1 MRWTET
7 RRAPRWSSASSD
19 ANETKPVVTER
30 RSDVPDESAAAG
42 SAGSSSDEA
51 ATTEPSSHG
60 GPFPVDIGDDGRQLV
75 DEAGQPWVA
84 IGDAGWSSLTALDEE
99 EVEYYFEQLANL
111 GYNAVLV
118 NVIETEFTDHPP
130 EDTLGNRPFVGDLF
144 SSGPDPDYSAIFDAY
159 VDQAARHGV
168 SLLMWFA
175 YLGYTD
181 EEGVADEL
189 LEVSREDAR
198 AYGRFLGDRYS
209 NARNIVWVLGGD
221 RTEVSDDL
229 LQHIDEIALGIQ
241 SSGGHQLMTAHAA
254 DGVIGS
260 DVYGRFDWFQV
271 ETVYDIKGETLV
283 DMHHTS
289 APYPPDQC

>member
-1 MRWTET
+1 MDGD
-7 RRAPRWSSASSD
+7 APKRLPGPAWSSD

-75 DEAGQPWVA
+75 DEAGPRVA

-130 EDTLGNRPFVGDLF
+130 EDAVGEPTVRR
-144 SSGPDPDYSAIFDAY
+144 G
-159 VDQAARHGV
+159 
-168 SLLMWFA
+168 SLLCPNQIPTTGRTGRLRRPSCA
-175 YLGYTD
+175 TRC
-181 EEGVADEL
+181 VASN
-189 LEVSREDAR
+189 VRRVPRSHRRGRSR
-198 AYGRFLGDRYS
+198 
-209 NARNIVWVLGGD
+209 
-221 RTEVSDDL
+221 
-229 LQHIDEIALGIQ
+229 
-241 SSGGHQLMTAHAA
+241 
-254 DGVIGS
+254 
-260 DVYGRFDWFQV
+260 
-271 ETVYDIKGETLV
+271 
-283 DMHHTS
+283 
-289 APYPPDQC
+289 